1 MDIGM
6 LLDVLQRA
14 LDMENWAVKIY
25 NDDLN
30 RISDKR
36 AKAMFARQAE
46 QSSKHALQITVLM
59 DQLKVGKD
67 PMIPSRVVD
76 TLRAAKT
83 GLQEEETMRNFYRQN
98 LNATNDARIKSLFQH
113 LMKEE
118 ELHIKEMNSL
128 IKYLDKLSKKEPS
141 RTV

>member
-1 MDIGM
+1 M
-6 LLDVLQRA
+6 LLDVLQQA

-30 RISDKR
+30 RISDKK

-46 QSSKHALQITVLM
+46 QSSKHALQITMLM
-59 DQLKVGKD
+59 DQIKVGKD
-67 PMIPSRVVD
+67 PMSPSRIVD
-76 TLRAAKT
+76 ALRAAKT
-83 GLQEEETMRNFYRQN
+83 GLQEEETMRNFYKQN
-98 LNATNDARIKSLFQH
+98 LNIMNDDRVKSLFQH

-128 IKYLDKLSKKEPS
+128 IKHLDKIAKKDPS
-141 RTV
+141 RVV